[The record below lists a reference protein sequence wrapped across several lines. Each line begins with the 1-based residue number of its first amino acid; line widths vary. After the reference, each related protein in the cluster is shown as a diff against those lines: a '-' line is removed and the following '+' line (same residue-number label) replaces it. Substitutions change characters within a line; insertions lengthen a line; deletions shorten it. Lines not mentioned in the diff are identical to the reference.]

1 MPVTLKNR
9 RADEHMRKS
18 LFFYI
23 FLIFIIFIAVLII
36 ISGEKSISHA
46 LSRGN
51 VLTLNHFSPSLSL
64 QHIRDKLIHAPGILM
79 LQLVIILLIARLMGY
94 LFQLIGQPM
103 VIGEIVAGLLLGPSV
118 LGMLAPHITA
128 VIFPENSVN
137 ILEQLSQLGLI
148 FFMFII
154 GMELD
159 TQSFKKSANTAILI
173 SVASI
178 VIPFISGVLL
188 AYYLYKGFAPANIPF
203 SSFALFMGTT
213 MSITAFP
220 ILARIVQERKLTKT
234 LVGTMAISVAA
245 IGDVVAWCILAFVIA
260 IVKSGGI
267 SHSLVTIVLSAIYIA
282 GMFFLVKPLMFRIGN
297 VYASRETM
305 SKPIV
310 ALVFLLI
317 LFSSLITEA
326 IGIHVLFGAFMA
338 GGVMPENL
346 SFKRVFTEKI
356 EDVSL
361 VILLP
366 LFFVSTGLRTQIG
379 LINSPHLWIVCGLI
393 ILLAIIGKFG
403 GTLLASKYTGL
414 SWSHSLAL
422 GVLMNAKGLMEL
434 IVLNIGYDLG
444 ILSPEIFS
452 MLVIMAIATTLITG
466 PGLNIINYFYPESH
480 VRVPRQKTYK
490 VMLSFGNPKMGR
502 TLLNLAHHLI
512 YRAANET
519 MFTALHIS
527 PRTDLS
533 PHDARVFEKE
543 SFVPIKKMAEFHK
556 VALNTIYMNTNEIST
571 EILNACNSEKPDFLL
586 MGSARSIFSSDILGG
601 IIKKVINETDCDVL
615 VFNERN
621 FHDIRSVLLVY
632 FGNGDDY
639 LFDYAA
645 LLNHRS
651 GRKFYTYHRGLENKD
666 SSTAF
671 QKSGIQM
678 ETVNGSILNPE
689 FLKTMDLVIVSEN
702 NWKAI
707 ESKKNMPFNQ
717 FPSLLIIHRSES
729 SNRLLNHINH
739 KIEA

>member
-1 MPVTLKNR
+1 MKVNEDMK
-9 RADEHMRKS
+9 KS
-18 LFFYI
+18 LLFYI
-23 FLIFIIFIAVLII
+23 FFILIILIAALII
-36 ISGEKSISHA
+36 ISGEKSISHTMA
-46 LSRGN
+46 RAN
-51 VLTLNHFSPSLSL
+51 VLNTGHFSASLSL
-64 QHIRDKLIHAPGILM
+64 QHITDKLIHAPGLLM

-94 LFQLIGQPM
+94 LFLVIGQPM
-103 VIGEIVAGLLLGPSV
+103 VIGEIVAGLLLGPSL
-118 LGMLAPHITA
+118 LGALAPQISA
-128 VIFPENSVN
+128 VIFPDNSVD
-137 ILEQLSQLGLI
+137 ILQQLSQLGLI

-178 VIPFISGVLL
+178 VIPFVSGILL
-188 AYYLYKGFAPANIPF
+188 AAYLYNGFAPENIPF

-220 ILARIVQERKLTKT
+220 ILARIVQERKMTKS
-234 LVGTMAISVAA
+234 LVGTMAISIAA
-245 IGDVVAWCILAFVIA
+245 IGDVVAWCMLAAVIA

-267 SHSLVTIVLSAIYIA
+267 SHSLVTVVLSIVYIS
-282 GMFFLVKPLMFRIGN
+282 GMFFVVKPLMLRIGR
-297 VYASRETM
+297 VYATRETM
-305 SKPIV
+305 GKPIV

-317 LFSSLITEA
+317 LLSSLTTEA
-326 IGIHVLFGAFMA
+326 IGIHALFGAFMA
-338 GGVMPENL
+338 GVVMPDNL

-366 LFFVSTGLRTQIG
+366 LFFVSTGLRTEIG
-379 LINSPHLWIVCGLI
+379 LINSTHLWIVCGLI
-393 ILLAIIGKFG
+393 TLSAIVGKFG
-403 GTLLASKYTGL
+403 GTLLASRYTGL
-414 SWSHSLAL
+414 SWSSSLAL

-444 ILSPEIFS
+444 VLTPEVFT
-452 MLVIMAIATTLITG
+452 MLVIMALATTLITG
-466 PGLNIINYFYPESH
+466 PGLNLINYFHPESH
-480 VRVPRQKTYK
+480 VKVPRQKAYK
-490 VMLSFGNPKMGR
+490 VMLSFANPKMGG
-502 TLLNLAHHLI
+502 TLLNIAHQLVH
-512 YRAANET
+512 RAAGET
-519 MFTALHIS
+519 TFTALHIS

-543 SFVPIKKMAEFHK
+543 SFVPIRKMAEFHK
-556 VALNTIYMNTNEIST
+556 LTLNTLYLNTNEIST
-571 EILNACNSEKPDFLL
+571 EIVNACETEKPDFLL
-586 MGSARSIFSSDILGG
+586 MGSARSLFSTDILGG
-601 IIKKVINETDCDVL
+601 ILKRIINEAECDVL

-621 FHDIRSVLLVY
+621 LHEIRSVLLVY

-639 LFDYAA
+639 LFEYAA
-645 LLNHRS
+645 LLNHKN

-671 QKSGIQM
+671 QKSGIHM
-678 ETVNGSILNPE
+678 ETIQGSILHPE

-707 ESKKNMPFNQ
+707 ESKKNMPFNH
-717 FPSLLIIHRSES
+717 FPSLLIIHRSEN

-739 KIEA
+739 KSF

>member
-1 MPVTLKNR
+1 MPVILKNR
-9 RADEHMRKS
+9 KVDEDMRKN

-23 FLIFIIFIAVLII
+23 FLALIILITVLII
-36 ISGEKSISHA
+36 ITGEKTISHPFA
-46 LSRGN
+46 KGN
-51 VLTLNHFSPSLSL
+51 VLSLTHFSPRLSL
-64 QHIRDKLIHAPGILM
+64 QHISDKLIHAPGILM

-118 LGMLAPHITA
+118 LGMLAPHISS

-178 VIPFISGVLL
+178 VIPFISGILL
-188 AYYLYKGFAPANIPF
+188 AFYLYEGFAPANIPF

-234 LVGTMAISVAA
+234 LVGTMAISIAA
-245 IGDVVAWCILAFVIA
+245 IGDVVAWCILAVVIA

-267 SHSLVTIVLSAIYIA
+267 SHSLVTIVLSIVYIS
-282 GMFFLVKPLMFRIGN
+282 GMFFIVKPLMFRIGR

-317 LFSSLITEA
+317 LLSALITEA

-338 GGVMPENL
+338 GVVMPDNL
-346 SFKRVFTEKI
+346 NFKRVFTEKI

-379 LINSPHLWIVCGLI
+379 LIDSLHLWIVCGLI
-393 ILLAIIGKFG
+393 ILAAIVGKFG
-403 GTLLASKYTGL
+403 GTLIASRYSGL

-444 ILSPEIFS
+444 ILSPEVFA

-466 PGLNIINYFYPESH
+466 PGLNIVNHFYPESH
-480 VRVPRQKTYK
+480 VKVPRQKAYK
-490 VMLSFGNPKMGR
+490 VMLSFANPKMGG
-502 TLLNLAHHLI
+502 TLLNLAHHLVH
-512 YRAANET
+512 RAADET
-519 MFTALHIS
+519 TFTALHIS

-543 SFVPIKKMAEFHK
+543 SFVPIRKIAEFHK
-556 VALNTIYMNTNEIST
+556 VTLNTIYLNTNEIST
-571 EILNACNSEKPDFLL
+571 EILSACDTEKPDFLL
-586 MGSARSIFSSDILGG
+586 MGSARSIFSSDIMGG
-601 IIKKVINETDCDVL
+601 IIKKVINDTECDVL

-621 FHDIRSVLLVY
+621 LHEIKSVLLVY

-651 GRKFYTYHRGLENKD
+651 GRKFYTYHRGLENKE
-666 SSTAF
+666 SSPAF
-671 QKSGIQM
+671 QKSGIHM
-678 ETVNGSILNPE
+678 ETVHGSILHPE

-707 ESKKNMPFNQ
+707 ESKKNMPFSQ

-739 KIEA
+739 KSGV

>member
-9 RADEHMRKS
+9 KAREDMKKN
-18 LFFYI
+18 LLFYI
-23 FLIFIIFIAVLII
+23 FLVFIILIAVLII
-36 ISGEKSISHA
+36 ISGEKSISHTIA
-46 LSRGN
+46 RGN
-51 VLTLNHFSPSLSL
+51 VLSLTNFSPSLSL
-64 QHIRDKLIHAPGILM
+64 QHIADKLTHAPGILM

-118 LGMLAPHITA
+118 LGILAPHVST
-128 VIFPENSVN
+128 VIFPENSIN

-159 TQSFKKSANTAILI
+159 TQSFKKSANTAVLV

-178 VIPFISGVLL
+178 VIPFISGILL
-188 AYYLYKGFAPANIPF
+188 AYYLYKDFAPANIPF

-245 IGDVVAWCILAFVIA
+245 IGDVVAWCILAVVIA

-267 SHSLVTIVLSAIYIA
+267 SHSLVTIVLSTVYIS
-282 GMFFLVKPLMFRIGN
+282 GMFFLVKPLMFRIGR
-297 VYASRETM
+297 VYASRESM

-317 LFSSLITEA
+317 LLSSLITEA
-326 IGIHVLFGAFMA
+326 IGIHMLFGAFMA
-338 GGVMPENL
+338 GVVMPDNL

-366 LFFVSTGLRTQIG
+366 LFFVSTGLRTEIG
-379 LINSPHLWIVCGLI
+379 LINSTHLWIVCGLI
-393 ILLAIIGKFG
+393 ILAASIGKFG
-403 GTLLASKYTGL
+403 GTLLASRYAGL

-444 ILSPEIFS
+444 ILSPEVFA

-466 PGLNIINYFYPESH
+466 PGLNIVNHFYPESH
-480 VRVPRQKTYK
+480 VKVPRQKAYK
-490 VMLSFGNPKMGR
+490 VMLSFANPKMGG
-502 TLLNLAHHLI
+502 TLLNLAHHLVH
-512 YRAANET
+512 RAADET
-519 MFTALHIS
+519 SFTALHIS

-533 PHDARVFEKE
+533 PHDAHVFEKE
-543 SFVPIKKMAEFHK
+543 SFVPIRKIAELHK
-556 VALNTIYMNTNEIST
+556 LTLNTLYLNTNEISA
-571 EILNACNSEKPDFLL
+571 EILRACESEKPDFLL
-586 MGSARSIFSSDILGG
+586 MGSARNIFSSDILGG
-601 IIKKVINETDCDVL
+601 ILKRIISETECDVL

-671 QKSGIQM
+671 QKSGIHM
-678 ETVNGSILNPE
+678 ETVQGSILHAE
-689 FLKTMDLVIVSEN
+689 FLKTMDLVVVSEN

>member
-1 MPVTLKNR
+1 
-9 RADEHMRKS
+9 MRKS
-18 LFFYI
+18 LLFYVFLVITI
-23 FLIFIIFIAVLII
+23 FIGVFIIF
-36 ISGEKSISHA
+36 SGEKSISHA
-46 LSRGN
+46 LAQGP
-51 VLTLNHFSPSLSL
+51 VQTVTHFSPGQIL
-64 QHIRDKLIHAPGILM
+64 QNITDKLVHAPGILI

-103 VIGEIVAGLLLGPSV
+103 VIGEIVAGLLLGPSL
-118 LGMLAPHITA
+118 LGAMAPGISE
-128 VIFPENSVN
+128 VIFPENSIN
-137 ILEQLSQLGLI
+137 ILQHLSQLGLI

-159 TQSFKKSANTAILI
+159 TQAFKKSANAAILI

-178 VIPFISGVLL
+178 VIPFISGILL
-188 AYYLYKGFAPANIPF
+188 ASYLYKDFAPGNIPF
-203 SSFALFMGTT
+203 TSFALFMGTT

-234 LVGTMAISVAA
+234 LVGTMAISIAA
-245 IGDVVAWCILAFVIA
+245 IGDVVAWCMLAVVIA

-267 SHSLVTIVLSAIYIA
+267 SHSLVTIVLSVVYIA
-282 GMFFLVKPLMFRIGN
+282 GMFFVVKPLMFRIGR
-297 VYASRETM
+297 VYASRESM

-317 LFSSLITEA
+317 LLSALATEA
-326 IGIHVLFGAFMA
+326 IGIHALFGAFMA
-338 GGVMPENL
+338 GVVMPDNL

-366 LFFVSTGLRTQIG
+366 LFFVSTGLRTEIG
-379 LINSPHLWIVCGLI
+379 LINSTHLWIVCGLI
-393 ILLAIIGKFG
+393 TLSAIIGKFG
-403 GTLLASKYTGL
+403 GTLLASRFSGL

-444 ILSPEIFS
+444 ILSPEVFT
-452 MLVIMAIATTLITG
+452 MLVIMALATTLITG
-466 PGLNIINYFYPESH
+466 PGLNLINYFYPESH
-480 VRVPRQKTYK
+480 IKVPRQKAYK
-490 VMLSFGNPKMGR
+490 VMLSFANPKMGGV
-502 TLLNLAHHLI
+502 LLNLAHQLVH
-512 YRAANET
+512 RAAGET
-519 MFTALHIS
+519 TFSALHIS

-543 SFVPIKKMAEFHK
+543 SFVPIRKMAEFHK
-556 VALNTIYMNTNEIST
+556 LTLNTLYLNTNEIST
-571 EILNACNSEKPDFLL
+571 EILRSCETEKPDFLL
-586 MGSARSIFSSDILGG
+586 LGSARSIFSTDILGG
-601 IIKKVINETDCDVL
+601 ILKRIINEVQCDVL
-615 VFNERN
+615 IFNERN
-621 FHDIRSVLLVY
+621 FHEIKSVLLVY

-639 LFDYAA
+639 LFEYAA

-671 QKSGIQM
+671 QKSGIHM
-678 ETVNGSILNPE
+678 ETIQGSILHPE
-689 FLKTMDLVIVSEN
+689 FLKSMDLILVSEN

-707 ESKKNMPFNQ
+707 ESKKNMPVNQ
-717 FPSLLIIHRSES
+717 FPSLLIIHRAET

-739 KIEA
+739 KTGIT

>member
-1 MPVTLKNR
+1 
-9 RADEHMRKS
+9 
-18 LFFYI
+18 
-23 FLIFIIFIAVLII
+23 
-36 ISGEKSISHA
+36 
-46 LSRGN
+46 
-51 VLTLNHFSPSLSL
+51 
-64 QHIRDKLIHAPGILM
+64 M

-118 LGMLAPHITA
+118 LGIPGSPSPT
-128 VIFPENSVN
+128 VIFPENSIN
-137 ILEQLSQLGLI
+137 ILQQLSQLGLI

-159 TQSFKKSANTAILI
+159 TQSFRKSANTAILI

-178 VIPFISGVLL
+178 VIPFISGILL
-188 AYYLYKGFAPANIPF
+188 AFYLYRDFAPSNIPF

-245 IGDVVAWCILAFVIA
+245 IGDVVAWCMLAFVIA

-267 SHSLVTIVLSAIYIA
+267 SHSLVTIVLSIIYIA
-282 GMFFLVKPLMFRIGN
+282 GMFFLVKPLMFRIGS

-317 LFSSLITEA
+317 LLSSLITEA
-326 IGIHVLFGAFMA
+326 IGIHMLFGAFMA
-338 GGVMPENL
+338 GVVMPENL

-379 LINSPHLWIVCGLI
+379 LINSTHLWIVCGLI
-393 ILLAIIGKFG
+393 ILMAIIGKFG
-403 GTLLASKYTGL
+403 GTLLASKYAGL

-444 ILSPEIFS
+444 ILSPEVFS

-466 PGLNIINYFYPESH
+466 PGLNAVNYFYPESH
-480 VRVPRQKTYK
+480 VRLPRQKSYK
-490 VMLSFGNPKMGR
+490 VMLSFANPKMGR
-502 TLLNLAHHLI
+502 TLLNLAYHLI
-512 YRAANET
+512 HRAANET
-519 MFTALHIS
+519 MITALHIS

-533 PHDARVFEKE
+533 PHDARIFEKE
-543 SFVPIKKMAEFHK
+543 SFMPIKKMAEYHK
-556 VALNTIYMNTNEIST
+556 LSLNTIYLNTNEIST
-571 EILNACNSEKPDFLL
+571 EIINACNTEKPDLLL

-601 IIKKVINETDCDVL
+601 IIKRVINETECDVL

-621 FHDIRSVLLVY
+621 FQDIKSVLLVY

-645 LLNHRS
+645 LLNHKS

-671 QKSGIQM
+671 QKSGIHM
-678 ETVNGSILNPE
+678 ETVHGSILHPE
-689 FLKTMDLVIVSEN
+689 FLKTMDLVIISEN
-702 NWKAI
+702 NWKAV
-707 ESKKNMPFNQ
+707 ESKKNMSFNQ
-717 FPSLLIIHRSES
+717 FPSLLIIHPSES
-729 SNRLLNHINH
+729 GNRLLKHITR
-739 KIEA
+739 KSGE

>member
-1 MPVTLKNR
+1 MK
-9 RADEHMRKS
+9 KS
-18 LFFYI
+18 LLFYI
-23 FLIFIIFIAVLII
+23 LLVIIILVAVLII
-36 ISGEKSISHA
+36 ISGEKSISHTMA
-46 LSRGN
+46 RTN
-51 VLTLNHFSPSLSL
+51 VLNSGHFSASLSL
-64 QHIRDKLIHAPGILM
+64 QHITDRLVHAPGLLI

-94 LFQLIGQPM
+94 LFLIIGQPM
-103 VIGEIVAGLLLGPSV
+103 VIGEIVAGLLLGPSL
-118 LGMLAPHITA
+118 LGAFAPHISS
-128 VIFPENSVN
+128 VIFPDNSVD
-137 ILEQLSQLGLI
+137 ILQHLSQLGLI

-178 VIPFISGVLL
+178 VIPFISGILL
-188 AYYLYKGFAPANIPF
+188 AVYLYEGFAPENIPF

-234 LVGTMAISVAA
+234 LVGTMAISIAA
-245 IGDVVAWCILAFVIA
+245 IGDVVAWCMLAVVIA

-267 SHSLVTIVLSAIYIA
+267 SHSLVTIVLSIVYIA
-282 GMFFLVKPLMFRIGN
+282 GMFFVVKPLMFRIGR
-297 VYASRETM
+297 VYATRETM

-310 ALVFLLI
+310 GLVFLLI
-317 LFSSLITEA
+317 LLSSLVTDA
-326 IGIHVLFGAFMA
+326 IGIHALFGAFMA
-338 GGVMPENL
+338 GVVMPDNL

-366 LFFVSTGLRTQIG
+366 LFFVSTGLRTEIG
-379 LINSPHLWIVCGLI
+379 LINSTQLWIVCGLI
-393 ILLAIIGKFG
+393 TLSAILGKFG
-403 GTLLASKYTGL
+403 GTLLASRYNGL

-444 ILSPEIFS
+444 ILSPEVFT
-452 MLVIMAIATTLITG
+452 MLVIMALATTLITG
-466 PGLNIINYFYPESH
+466 PGLNLINYFYPESH
-480 VRVPRQKTYK
+480 IKIPRQKAYK
-490 VMLSFGNPKMGR
+490 VMLSFANPKMGGI
-502 TLLNLAHHLI
+502 LLNLAHHLVH
-512 YRAANET
+512 RAAGET
-519 MFTALHIS
+519 TFTALHIS

-543 SFVPIKKMAEFHK
+543 SFVPIRKMAEFHK
-556 VALNTIYMNTNEIST
+556 LTLNTLYLNTNEISS
-571 EILNACNSEKPDFLL
+571 EILNACETEKPDFLL
-586 MGSARSIFSSDILGG
+586 MGSARSIFSTDILGG
-601 IIKKVINETDCDVL
+601 ILKKIFNEAECDVL

-621 FHDIRSVLLVY
+621 FHEIRSVLLVY
-632 FGNGDDY
+632 FGNGDDF

-671 QKSGIQM
+671 LKSGIHM
-678 ETVNGSILNPE
+678 ETVQGSILHPE
-689 FLKTMDLVIVSEN
+689 FLKSMDLIIVSEN

-707 ESKKNMPFNQ
+707 EGKKNMPINQ

-729 SNRLLNHINH
+729 SNRLLNHINQ
-739 KIEA
+739 KTGV